1 MAAPADGA
9 SSTRRDGCARL
20 GTAGA
25 GSSRAARERLHRRG
39 VGNLVAETSS
49 SSSADVATS
58 PLSHLVAGSIA
69 GGLSRTAVAPLETV
83 RVRLMTGAATTTGGS
98 SPSILAMLADIS
110 RREGVRALWKGNAAV
125 VARFAPTKGLD
136 FFTFNMYK
144 RALSA
149 VDVGPVRAGDENGGD
164 HRGGHSPSRPSRV
177 GGVSAQRA
185 LAGGLAGATS
195 TALLF
200 PLDNIATR
208 LATSAATGAAMV
220 NGVKVVG
227 ALGLLRAAGAVVKT
241 EGVRGLYR
249 GFGPAVLGIVPEAA
263 ITYGAYDALKEWAG
277 GRGAEGGAGECG
289 VLEATACGIVAAL
302 AGTAATFPASV
313 VSRRMIAGTVPGL
326 LGTPLGTPLG
336 TASSGG
342 TVGGRRARASM
353 GLFRAMRAVA
363 EAEGVSGLYRGL
375 GTASV
380 RLVPMAIVS
389 FASYEWVRRTMDAAD
404 ARRTKRVGI
413 EVDVA

>member
-20 GTAGA
+20 GTALEA
-25 GSSRAARERLHRRG
+25 RLHRRG

-49 SSSADVATS
+49 SSSSADAATS

-136 FFTFNMYK
+136 FFTFNLYK

-227 ALGLLRAAGAVVKT
+227 ALGLLRAAGAVVRT

-363 EAEGVSGLYRGL
+363 EAEGVSSLYRGL

>member
-20 GTAGA
+20 GTALEA
-25 GSSRAARERLHRRG
+25 RLHRRG

-49 SSSADVATS
+49 SSSSADAATS

-136 FFTFNMYK
+136 FFTFNLYK

-227 ALGLLRAAGAVVKT
+227 ALGLLRAAGAVVRT

-389 FASYEWVRRTMDAAD
+389 FASYEWVRRTIDAAD

>member
-1 MAAPADGA
+1 M
-9 SSTRRDGCARL
+9 L

-25 GSSRAARERLHRRG
+25 GSSRAARERHLRR
-39 VGNLVAETSS
+39 GNLVAETSS
-49 SSSADVATS
+49 SSSADAATS
-58 PLSHLVAGSIA
+58 PLTHLVAGSIA
-69 GGLSRTAVAPLETV
+69 GGLSRTVAAPLETV
-83 RVRLMTGAATTTGGS
+83 RVRLMTGATATGG

-136 FFTFNMYK
+136 FFTFNLYK

-149 VDVGPVRAGDENGGD
+149 VGVGPVRAGDENGGGD
-164 HRGGHSPSRPSRV
+164 RRGGHPSTSRPSR
-177 GGVSAQRA
+177 GGVSVSAQRA
-185 LAGGLAGATS
+185 VAGGLAGATS
-195 TALLF
+195 TALLY

-220 NGVKVVG
+220 NGVRVVG
-227 ALGLLRAAGAVVKT
+227 ALGLLRAMHRVVST

-249 GFGPAVLGIVPEAA
+249 GFGPAVVGIVPEAA
-263 ITYGAYDALKEWAG
+263 ITYGFYDALKEWAG
-277 GRGAEGGAGECG
+277 SAKGRGECG
-289 VLEATACGIVAAL
+289 LAEATACGIAAAL

-313 VSRRMIAGTVPGL
+313 VSRRMITGTVPGL
-326 LGTPLGTPLG
+326 DPST
-336 TASSGG
+336 SGA
-342 TVGGRRARASM
+342 VGVDRRRARASM
-353 GLFRAMRAVA
+353 GLFKAMRAVA

-389 FASYEWVRRTMDAAD
+389 FASYEWVRRGMDAAD
-404 ARRTKRVGI
+404 ARRTKKRAGI

>member
-9 SSTRRDGCARL
+9 STRRDGCARL

-25 GSSRAARERLHRRG
+25 GSSRAARERHHRRG
-39 VGNLVAETSS
+39 IGNLVAETSS
-49 SSSADVATS
+49 SSSADAATS
-58 PLSHLVAGSIA
+58 PLTHLVAGSIA
-69 GGLSRTAVAPLETV
+69 GGLSRTVAAPLETV
-83 RVRLMTGAATTTGGS
+83 RVRLMTGAATAGGS

-136 FFTFNMYK
+136 FFTFNLYK

-227 ALGLLRAAGAVVKT
+227 ALGLLRAIGRVVST

-263 ITYGAYDALKEWAG
+263 ITYGAYDALKEWAAGKG
-277 GRGAEGGAGECG
+277 GEGECG

-313 VSRRMIAGTVPGL
+313 VSRRMITGTVPGL
-326 LGTPLGTPLG
+326 DPSVG
-336 TASSGG
+336 SS
-342 TVGGRRARASM
+342 VGGSVGGKRARAASM
-353 GLFRAMRAVA
+353 GLFKAMAAVA
-363 EAEGVSGLYRGL
+363 EAEGVLGLYRGL

-389 FASYEWVRRTMDAAD
+389 FASYEWVKRTMDAAD
-404 ARRTKRVGI
+404 ARARTKGVGI

>member
-9 SSTRRDGCARL
+9 STRRDGCARL

-25 GSSRAARERLHRRG
+25 GSSRAARERHHRRG
-39 VGNLVAETSS
+39 IGNLVAETSS
-49 SSSADVATS
+49 SSSADAATS

-136 FFTFNMYK
+136 FFTFNLYK

-164 HRGGHSPSRPSRV
+164 HRGGHRPSRPSRV

-227 ALGLLRAAGAVVKT
+227 ALGLLRAIGCVVST
-241 EGVRGLYR
+241 EGVSGLYR

-263 ITYGAYDALKEWAG
+263 ITYAAYDALKEWAAG
-277 GRGAEGGAGECG
+277 KGAEGECG

-313 VSRRMIAGTVPGL
+313 VSRRMITGTVPGL
-326 LGTPLGTPLG
+326 DPLVG
-336 TASSGG
+336 SS
-342 TVGGRRARASM
+342 VGGSVGGKRARAASM
-353 GLFRAMRAVA
+353 GLFKAMAAVA
-363 EAEGVSGLYRGL
+363 EAEGVLGLYRGL

-389 FASYEWVRRTMDAAD
+389 FASYEWVKRTMDAAD
-404 ARRTKRVGI
+404 ARARTKGVGI

>member
-20 GTAGA
+20 GTALEA
-25 GSSRAARERLHRRG
+25 RLHRRG

-49 SSSADVATS
+49 SSSSADAATS

-136 FFTFNMYK
+136 FFTFNLYK

-263 ITYGAYDALKEWAG
+263 ITYGAYDALKEWAAGKG
-277 GRGAEGGAGECG
+277 GEGECG

-302 AGTAATFPASV
+302 TGTAATFPASV
-313 VSRRMIAGTVPGL
+313 VSRRMITGTVPGL
-326 LGTPLGTPLG
+326 DPLVG
-336 TASSGG
+336 SS
-342 TVGGRRARASM
+342 VGGSVGGKRARAASM
-353 GLFRAMRAVA
+353 GLFKAMAAVA
-363 EAEGVSGLYRGL
+363 EAEGVLGLYRGL

-389 FASYEWVRRTMDAAD
+389 FASYEWVKRTMDAAD
-404 ARRTKRVGI
+404 ARARTKEVGI

>member
-1 MAAPADGA
+1 M
-9 SSTRRDGCARL
+9 
-20 GTAGA
+20 
-25 GSSRAARERLHRRG
+25 RERHRRR
-39 VGNLVAETSS
+39 GNLVAETSS
-49 SSSADVATS
+49 SSSADAATS
-58 PLSHLVAGSIA
+58 PLTHLVAGSIA
-69 GGLSRTAVAPLETV
+69 GGLSRTVAAPLETV
-83 RVRLMTGAATTTGGS
+83 RVRLMTGAATAGGS

-136 FFTFNMYK
+136 FFTFNLYK

-227 ALGLLRAAGAVVKT
+227 ALGLLRAIGRVVST
-241 EGVRGLYR
+241 EGVSGLYR

-263 ITYGAYDALKEWAG
+263 ITYGFYDAMKEWAG
-277 GRGAEGGAGECG
+277 KGRGECG
-289 VLEATACGIVAAL
+289 LAEATACGIAAAL

-313 VSRRMIAGTVPGL
+313 VSRRMITGTVPGL
-326 LGTPLGTPLG
+326 DPST
-336 TASSGG
+336 SS
-342 TVGGRRARASM
+342 VGVDRKRARASM
-353 GLFRAMRAVA
+353 GLFKAMRAVA
-363 EAEGVSGLYRGL
+363 EAEGVLGLYRGL

-404 ARRTKRVGI
+404 ARARTKEVGI

>member
-1 MAAPADGA
+1 MEA
-9 SSTRRDGCARL
+9 
-20 GTAGA
+20 
-25 GSSRAARERLHRRG
+25 RLHRRG

-49 SSSADVATS
+49 SSSSADAATS

-136 FFTFNMYK
+136 FFTFNLYK

>member
-20 GTAGA
+20 GTALEA
-25 GSSRAARERLHRRG
+25 RLHRRG

-49 SSSADVATS
+49 SSSADAATS

-69 GGLSRTAVAPLETV
+69 GGLSRTAVAPLETI

-136 FFTFNMYK
+136 FFTFNLYK

-277 GRGAEGGAGECG
+277 GRGAEGGAEECG

>member
-1 MAAPADGA
+1 MEA
-9 SSTRRDGCARL
+9 
-20 GTAGA
+20 
-25 GSSRAARERLHRRG
+25 RLHRRG

-49 SSSADVATS
+49 SSSSADAATS

-136 FFTFNMYK
+136 FFTFNLYK

-164 HRGGHSPSRPSRV
+164 HRGGHRPSRPSRV

>member
-9 SSTRRDGCARL
+9 STRRDGCARL

-25 GSSRAARERLHRRG
+25 GSSRAARERHHRRG
-39 VGNLVAETSS
+39 IGNLVAETSS
-49 SSSADVATS
+49 SSSADAATS
-58 PLSHLVAGSIA
+58 PLTHLVAGSIA
-69 GGLSRTAVAPLETV
+69 GGLSRTVAAPLETV
-83 RVRLMTGAATTTGGS
+83 RVRLMTGAATAGGS

-136 FFTFNMYK
+136 FFTFNLYK

-149 VDVGPVRAGDENGGD
+149 VGVGPVRAGDENGD
-164 HRGGHSPSRPSRV
+164 RRGGPPSTASRPSRV
-177 GGVSAQRA
+177 RGGVSAQRA
-185 LAGGLAGATS
+185 VAGGLAGATS
-195 TALLF
+195 TALLY

-227 ALGLLRAAGAVVKT
+227 ALGLLRAIGRVVST

-263 ITYGAYDALKEWAG
+263 ITYGAYDALKEWAAGKG
-277 GRGAEGGAGECG
+277 GEGECG

-313 VSRRMIAGTVPGL
+313 VSRRMITGTVPGL
-326 LGTPLGTPLG
+326 DPSVG
-336 TASSGG
+336 SS
-342 TVGGRRARASM
+342 VGGSVGGKRARAASM
-353 GLFRAMRAVA
+353 GLFKAMAAVA
-363 EAEGVSGLYRGL
+363 EAEGVLGLYRGL

-389 FASYEWVRRTMDAAD
+389 FASYEWVKRTMDAAD
-404 ARRTKRVGI
+404 ARARTKGVGI

>member
-20 GTAGA
+20 GTALEA
-25 GSSRAARERLHRRG
+25 RLHRRG

-49 SSSADVATS
+49 SSSSADAATS

-136 FFTFNMYK
+136 FFTFNLYK

-227 ALGLLRAAGAVVKT
+227 ALGLLRAIGRVVST
-241 EGVRGLYR
+241 EGVSGLYR

-263 ITYGAYDALKEWAG
+263 ITYGAYDALKEWAAGKG
-277 GRGAEGGAGECG
+277 GEGECG

-313 VSRRMIAGTVPGL
+313 VSRRMITGTVPGL
-326 LGTPLGTPLG
+326 DPLVG
-336 TASSGG
+336 SS
-342 TVGGRRARASM
+342 VGGSVGGKRARAASM
-353 GLFRAMRAVA
+353 GLFKAMAAVA
-363 EAEGVSGLYRGL
+363 EAEGVLGLYRGL

-389 FASYEWVRRTMDAAD
+389 FASYEWVKRTMDAAD
-404 ARRTKRVGI
+404 ARARTKEVGI

>member
-1 MAAPADGA
+1 MEA
-9 SSTRRDGCARL
+9 
-20 GTAGA
+20 
-25 GSSRAARERLHRRG
+25 RLHRRG

-49 SSSADVATS
+49 SSSSADAATS

-69 GGLSRTAVAPLETV
+69 GGLSRTVAAPLETV

-136 FFTFNMYK
+136 FFTFNLYK

>member
-20 GTAGA
+20 GTALEA
-25 GSSRAARERLHRRG
+25 RLHRRG

-49 SSSADVATS
+49 SSSSADAATS

-136 FFTFNMYK
+136 FFTFNLYK

>member
-1 MAAPADGA
+1 MEA
-9 SSTRRDGCARL
+9 
-20 GTAGA
+20 
-25 GSSRAARERLHRRG
+25 RLHRRG

-49 SSSADVATS
+49 SSSSADAATS

-136 FFTFNMYK
+136 FFTFNLYK

-149 VDVGPVRAGDENGGD
+149 VGVGPVRAGDENGD
-164 HRGGHSPSRPSRV
+164 RRGGHPSTASRPSRV
-177 GGVSAQRA
+177 RGGVSAQRA
-185 LAGGLAGATS
+185 VAGGLAGATS
-195 TALLF
+195 TALLY

-227 ALGLLRAAGAVVKT
+227 ALGLLRAIGRVVST
-241 EGVRGLYR
+241 EGVSGLYR

-263 ITYGAYDALKEWAG
+263 ITYGAYDALKEWAAAGKG
-277 GRGAEGGAGECG
+277 GEGECG

-313 VSRRMIAGTVPGL
+313 VSRRMITGTVPGL
-326 LGTPLGTPLG
+326 DPSVG
-336 TASSGG
+336 SS
-342 TVGGRRARASM
+342 VGGSVGGKRARAASM
-353 GLFRAMRAVA
+353 GLFKAMAAVA
-363 EAEGVSGLYRGL
+363 EAEGVLGLYRGL

-389 FASYEWVRRTMDAAD
+389 FASYEWVKRTMDAAD
-404 ARRTKRVGI
+404 ARARTKGVGI

>member
-20 GTAGA
+20 GTALEA
-25 GSSRAARERLHRRG
+25 RLHRRG

-49 SSSADVATS
+49 SSSSADAATS

-136 FFTFNMYK
+136 FCTFNLYK

-227 ALGLLRAAGAVVKT
+227 ALGLLRAAGAVVRT

-326 LGTPLGTPLG
+326 LGTPLGT
-336 TASSGG
+336 ASSGG

-363 EAEGVSGLYRGL
+363 EAEGVSSLYRGL

>member
-25 GSSRAARERLHRRG
+25 GSSLHRRG

-49 SSSADVATS
+49 SSSSADAATS

-136 FFTFNMYK
+136 FFTFNLYK

-353 GLFRAMRAVA
+353 GLFGAMRAVA

>member
-20 GTAGA
+20 GTALEA
-25 GSSRAARERLHRRG
+25 RLHRRG

-49 SSSADVATS
+49 SSSSADAATS

-136 FFTFNMYK
+136 FFTFNLYK

-185 LAGGLAGATS
+185 LAGGLTGATS

>member
-25 GSSRAARERLHRRG
+25 GSSLHRRG

-49 SSSADVATS
+49 SSSSADAATS

-136 FFTFNMYK
+136 FFTFNLYK

-249 GFGPAVLGIVPEAA
+249 GFRPAVLGIVPEAA

-277 GRGAEGGAGECG
+277 GRGAGGGDRECG
-289 VLEATACGIVAAL
+289 G
-302 AGTAATFPASV
+302 
-313 VSRRMIAGTVPGL
+313 
-326 LGTPLGTPLG
+326 
-336 TASSGG
+336 
-342 TVGGRRARASM
+342 
-353 GLFRAMRAVA
+353 
-363 EAEGVSGLYRGL
+363 
-375 GTASV
+375 
-380 RLVPMAIVS
+380 
-389 FASYEWVRRTMDAAD
+389 
-404 ARRTKRVGI
+404 
-413 EVDVA
+413 

>member
-1 MAAPADGA
+1 MEA
-9 SSTRRDGCARL
+9 
-20 GTAGA
+20 
-25 GSSRAARERLHRRG
+25 RLHRRG

-49 SSSADVATS
+49 SSSSADAATS

-136 FFTFNMYK
+136 FFTFNLYK

-227 ALGLLRAAGAVVKT
+227 ALGLLRAAGAVVRT

-326 LGTPLGTPLG
+326 LGTPLGT
-336 TASSGG
+336 ASSGG

-363 EAEGVSGLYRGL
+363 EAEGVSSLYRGL

>member
-20 GTAGA
+20 GTALEA
-25 GSSRAARERLHRRG
+25 RLHRRG

-49 SSSADVATS
+49 SSSSADAATS
-58 PLSHLVAGSIA
+58 PLTHLVAGSIA

-136 FFTFNMYK
+136 FFTFNLYK

>member
-25 GSSRAARERLHRRG
+25 GSSLHRRG

-49 SSSADVATS
+49 SSSSADAATS

-136 FFTFNMYK
+136 FFTFNLYK

-249 GFGPAVLGIVPEAA
+249 GFRPAVLGIVPEAA

-363 EAEGVSGLYRGL
+363 EAEGVSSLYRGL

>member
-1 MAAPADGA
+1 MEA
-9 SSTRRDGCARL
+9 
-20 GTAGA
+20 
-25 GSSRAARERLHRRG
+25 RLHRRG

-49 SSSADVATS
+49 SSSSADAATS

-136 FFTFNMYK
+136 FFTFNLYK

-227 ALGLLRAAGAVVKT
+227 ALGLLRAAGAVVRT

-363 EAEGVSGLYRGL
+363 EAEGVSSLYRGL